1 MKRAIVIL
9 FLLAVPLSPA
19 WSLSLYV
26 GEVPVE
32 RADGVTA
39 QQRLAALDEVL
50 SRLTARHDRSLVE
63 ELGITAGD
71 LDALVLS
78 QQLVERPRVEP
89 DGDRVEALRVQIE
102 FDEMAVNELLADHG
116 LPRWGRERPPV
127 LLWMA
132 VEDSEGTRFVDDP
145 RLEYLVREQARR
157 IGLDVLRPLGDAL
170 DLAEVTLADVRG
182 GFLGAAD
189 ASARRYGAD
198 VIAMFDLRAERVA
211 TGGAAAERR
220 WSGRWNWRVE
230 GRDAGL
236 SRTAGDP
243 EPLVAAGLE
252 RLATAL
258 AARYAVVGG
267 EDPPRPWRVRVTGI
281 VDELQYA
288 EVLGHFENLSVVES
302 VRVLGADGRRIDFE
316 VVAGARRI
324 RTYLALGD
332 LLVFERENADG
343 MLHFRLAR

>member
-1 MKRAIVIL
+1 MKRALVVL
-9 FLLAVPLSPA
+9 LLLAAPLSPA
-19 WSLSLYV
+19 WALSLYV

-32 RADGVTA
+32 RAGGVTA
-39 QQRLAALDEVL
+39 EQRLAALDEVL
-50 SRLTARHDRSLVE
+50 SRLTARYDRSLVAQ
-63 ELGITAGD
+63 LGITAGD
-71 LDALVLS
+71 LGALVLS
-78 QQLVERPRVEP
+78 QQLVERARVEP
-89 DGDRVEALRVQIE
+89 DGDRVEALRVQVE
-102 FDEMAVNELLADHG
+102 FDEMAVNELLADNG

-127 LLWMA
+127 LLWIA
-132 VEDSEGTRFVDDP
+132 VEDAQGARFADDP
-145 RLEYLVREQARR
+145 RLEYVVREQARR

-182 GFLGAAD
+182 GFLGAAG

-198 VIAMFDLRAERVA
+198 VIAMLDLRAERVA
-211 TGGAAAERR
+211 TGGAEEARR

-230 GRDAGL
+230 GRDAGF

-243 EPLVAAGLE
+243 GTLVAAGLE
-252 RLATAL
+252 RLASAL
-258 AARYAVVGG
+258 AARYAVVGD

-288 EVLGHFENLSVVES
+288 EVLRHFENLSVVES